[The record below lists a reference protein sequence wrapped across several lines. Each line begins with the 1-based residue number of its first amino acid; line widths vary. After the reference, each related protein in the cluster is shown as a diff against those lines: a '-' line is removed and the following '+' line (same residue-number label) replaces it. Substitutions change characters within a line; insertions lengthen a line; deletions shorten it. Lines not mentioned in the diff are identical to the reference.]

1 MPRKDFD
8 IDPLTGLPKE
18 LGIRESLQQEE
29 QVITVN
35 VEKRK
40 WGKPMTVVK
49 FSGQSLDPQTLKKLA
64 KKAKS
69 FCASGGTVKGDRIEV
84 QGEHRQKMKKLLIKE
99 GYPENNI
106 NII

>member
-1 MPRKDFD
+1 MPKKDFD

-29 QVITVN
+29 QVITVSM
-35 VEKRK
+35 EKRK

-49 FSGQSLDPQTLKKLA
+49 FSSTKDTNLKKLA

-69 FCASGGTVKGDRIEV
+69 YCASGGTVKEDRIEI
-84 QGEHRQKMKKLLIKE
+84 QGDHRRKIQKLLIKQ
-99 GYPENNI
+99 GYPEENI
-106 NII
+106 NLI

>member
-49 FSGQSLDPQTLKKLA
+49 FSDTKDTNLKKLA

-69 FCASGGTVKGDRIEV
+69 YCASGGTVKEDRIEV
-84 QGEHRQKMKKLLIKE
+84 QGDHRQKMRKLLIKL
-99 GYPENNI
+99 GYPEENI

>member
-8 IDPLTGLPKE
+8 IDPITGLPKE
-18 LGIRESLQQEE
+18 LGIYESLQQEE
-29 QVITVN
+29 QIITVN

-49 FSGQSLDPQTLKKLA
+49 FTNVKDMNLKKLA

-69 FCASGGTVKGDRIEV
+69 YCASGGTVKDDRIEV
-84 QGEHRQKMKKLLIKE
+84 QGDHRQKMKKLLIKE
-99 GYPENNI
+99 GYPEENI

>member
-49 FSGQSLDPQTLKKLA
+49 FTNVNKDTDLKKLA
-64 KKAKS
+64 KKAKAY
-69 FCASGGTVKGDRIEV
+69 CASGGTVKDDRIEV
-84 QGEHRQKMKKLLIKE
+84 QGDHRRKMRKLLIKL
-99 GYPENNI
+99 GYPEENI

>member
-18 LGIRESLQQEE
+18 LGIRESLQQEKQE
-29 QVITVN
+29 ITVK

-49 FSGQSLDPQTLKKLA
+49 FSTTKDTNLKKLA
-64 KKAKS
+64 KKAKA
-69 FCASGGTVKGDRIEV
+69 FCASGGTVKDDRIEI
-84 QGEHRQKMKKLLIKE
+84 QGDHRQKMQKLLIKL
-99 GYPENNI
+99 GYLEENI

>member
-1 MPRKDFD
+1 MAKKDFD
-8 IDPLTGLPKE
+8 MDPLTGLPKE

-49 FSGQSLDPQTLKKLA
+49 FSTTKDTNLKRLA

-69 FCASGGTVKGDRIEV
+69 YCASGGTVKDDRIEV
-84 QGEHRQKMKKLLIKE
+84 QGDHRQKMKKLLIRE
-99 GYPENNI
+99 GYPEQNI

>member
-1 MPRKDFD
+1 MAKKDFD
-8 IDPLTGLPKE
+8 IDPLTGLPSE

-29 QVITVN
+29 QAITVF

-49 FSGQSLDPQTLKKLA
+49 FKGLKDTNLKRLG

-69 FCASGGTVKGDRIEV
+69 YCASGGTVKDDRIEV
-84 QGEHRQKMKKLLIKE
+84 QGDHRQKMKKLLIKE
-99 GYPENNI
+99 GYPEENI